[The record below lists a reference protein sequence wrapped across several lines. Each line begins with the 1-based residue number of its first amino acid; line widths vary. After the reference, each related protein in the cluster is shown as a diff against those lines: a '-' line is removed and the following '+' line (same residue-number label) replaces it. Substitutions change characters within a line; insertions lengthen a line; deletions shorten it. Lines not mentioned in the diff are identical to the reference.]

1 MTQEQ
6 VNQLSQLQKLY
17 ESGVLSAEEFAAE
30 KAKVLNGG
38 SKTKFNGNNF
48 KQLWSKINT
57 SKYKIPLLI
66 LFGMIFGFVCLFIVS
81 RFVPIFSKE
90 IEVNK
95 AEITEAAD
103 DDIFEDKFERLWV
116 IGTTRDYTEEDFEGW
131 NKDDLKILR
140 NYFFAKVNYVFA
152 AKDLNEYFSRYSWY
166 QELYVDVTDDT
177 FTDLQI
183 NNVQFI
189 KKLEGLS
196 NSYKSPK

>member
-6 VNQLSQLQKLY
+6 VNQLLQLQKLY

-38 SKTKFNGNNF
+38 SKTKSNGNNF

-81 RFVPIFSKE
+81 RFVHIFSKE
-90 IEVNK
+90 TEINK
-95 AEITEAAD
+95 AEITEATD